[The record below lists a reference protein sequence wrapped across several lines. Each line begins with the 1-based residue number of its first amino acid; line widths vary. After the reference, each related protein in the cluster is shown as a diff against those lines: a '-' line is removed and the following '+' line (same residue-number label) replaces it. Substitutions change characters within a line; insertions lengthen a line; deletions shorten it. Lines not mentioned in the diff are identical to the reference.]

1 MQNGYQSTIDDKLK
15 EAWSKEQSFI
25 NTRGIFR
32 SLIWI
37 ISLIITSFI
46 IDILIWKGIGDGNSH
61 GLWLSIINLIVIG
74 IILKKEWLDHRKKYD
89 PVRTALQVESKNP
102 GLSSILITYTE
113 LSLDSS
119 KTNTSPEIIEAIKEK
134 ANEKTESIDF
144 QEIVSWGQIKKI
156 LIVCGSIILLFAGM
170 SIKWNQQ
177 VGILFQ
183 RLAGVDTNYPTET
196 NIEKIL
202 IDDQII
208 NIGESF
214 KVKSGGSL
222 NIKVITSGV
231 TVSSAQLYIRDKD
244 VAEEWNS
251 NPYQMDAMSNDKLN
265 YERKWED
272 ITEDQ
277 EFYVKAND
285 DKSKTFEIQVIK
297 QPSYT
302 YQVERVFPSYINQKP
317 ETLEELNMDAPQGT
331 ELKWTITSS
340 SKVKAME
347 VRIGEEEKLNAEISD
362 DGKTI
367 TFSKKADKAFN
378 YSFLWTEGQ
387 SGKDF
392 QYVDVQNSIKVIEDR
407 LPEIQ
412 LISPSSD
419 GRATTKKNLNLNFKG
434 TDDYGLGKAYLIYS
448 VKRDEA
454 KSDGE
459 SEIVRKEIHNF
470 EGNSS
475 GSHTFS
481 WKVAD
486 DIDELK
492 AGDQISYQIEVQ
504 DLFPGEKKHI
514 RQSATRKI
522 SIVTPERYLQW
533 YRSELASQQ
542 DEIKRARD
550 SEETASTE
558 VKQLRQQES
567 EEK

>member
-231 TVSSAQLYIRDKD
+231 TVSSAQLYSRVKGT
-244 VAEEWNS
+244 EEWNS

-265 YERKWED
+265 YERRWED

-285 DKSKTFEIQVIK
+285 DKSQPFEIQVIK

-347 VRIGEEEKLNAEISD
+347 VRIGEEEKLNAAISD

-392 QYVDVQNSIKVIEDR
+392 QYVDVQNSIKVIEDT

-419 GRATTKKNLNLNFKG
+419 GLATTKKNLNLNFKG
-434 TDDYGLGKAYLIYS
+434 TDDYGLGKAHLIYS

-492 AGDQISYQIEVQ
+492 AGDQISYQVEVQ

-558 VKQLRQQES
+558 VKQLKQQES

>member
-231 TVSSAQLYIRDKD
+231 TVSSAQLYSRVKGT
-244 VAEEWNS
+244 EEWNS

-265 YERKWED
+265 YERRWED

-285 DKSKTFEIQVIK
+285 DKSQPFEIQVIK

-392 QYVDVQNSIKVIEDR
+392 QYVDVQNSIKVIEDT

-419 GRATTKKNLNLNFKG
+419 GLATTKKNLNLNFKG
-434 TDDYGLGKAYLIYS
+434 TDDYGLGKAHLIYS

-492 AGDQISYQIEVQ
+492 AGDQISYQVEVQ
-504 DLFPGEKKHI
+504 DRFPGEKKHI

>member
-222 NIKVITSGV
+222 NIKIITSGV
-231 TVSSAQLYIRDKD
+231 TVSSAQLYSRIKGT
-244 VAEEWNS
+244 EEWNS

-265 YERKWED
+265 YERRWED

-285 DKSKTFEIQVIK
+285 DKSQPFEIQVIK

-392 QYVDVQNSIKVIEDR
+392 QYVDVQNSIKVIEDT

-419 GRATTKKNLNLNFKG
+419 GLATTKKNLNLNFKG
-434 TDDYGLGKAYLIYS
+434 TDDYGLGKAHLIYS

-492 AGDQISYQIEVQ
+492 AGDQISYQVEVQ

-558 VKQLRQQES
+558 VKQLKQQES

>member
-61 GLWLSIINLIVIG
+61 GLWLSVINLIVIG

-144 QEIVSWGQIKKI
+144 QDIVSWGQIKKI
-156 LIVCGSIILLFAGM
+156 LLVCCSIIILFTAI
-170 SIKWNQQ
+170 SINWKQQ

-202 IDDQII
+202 IDDRIMS
-208 NIGESF
+208 IGESF

-222 NIKVITSGV
+222 NIKVLTSGV
-231 TVSSAQLYIRDKD
+231 TVSSAQLYSRRKG
-244 VAEEWNS
+244 AEEWNS
-251 NPYQMDAMSNDKLN
+251 NPYQMDSMSNDKLN
-265 YERKWED
+265 YERKIED
-272 ITEDQ
+272 ITEDE
-277 EFYVKAND
+277 EFYVKVND
-285 DKSKTFEIQVIK
+285 DKSQTFEIQVIK

-362 DGKTI
+362 DGKII

-387 SGKDF
+387 SGKNF
-392 QYVDVQNSIKVIEDR
+392 QYVDVQNSIKVIEDT

-419 GRATTKKNLNLNFKG
+419 GLATIKKNLNLNFKG
-434 TDDYGLGKAYLIYS
+434 TDDYGLGKAHLIYS
-448 VKRDEA
+448 VKRAEA

-459 SEIVRKEIHNF
+459 SEIIRKEIHNF

-492 AGDQISYQIEVQ
+492 EGDQISYQIEVQ

>member
-202 IDDQII
+202 IDNQII

-231 TVSSAQLYIRDKD
+231 TVSSAQLYSRIKGT
-244 VAEEWNS
+244 EEWNS

-392 QYVDVQNSIKVIEDR
+392 QYVDVQNSIKVIEDT

-419 GRATTKKNLNLNFKG
+419 GLATTKKNLNLNFKG
-434 TDDYGLGKAYLIYS
+434 TDDYGLGKAHLIYS

-492 AGDQISYQIEVQ
+492 AGDQISYQVEVQ

-567 EEK
+567 KEK

>member
-231 TVSSAQLYIRDKD
+231 TVSSAQLYIRDKG

-392 QYVDVQNSIKVIEDR
+392 QYVDVQNSIKVIEDT

-419 GRATTKKNLNLNFKG
+419 GLATIKKNLNINFKG
-434 TDDYGLGKAYLIYS
+434 TDDYGLGKAHLIYA

-492 AGDQISYQIEVQ
+492 AGDQISYQVEVQ

>member
-231 TVSSAQLYIRDKD
+231 TVSSAQLYIRDKG

-347 VRIGEEEKLNAEISD
+347 VRIGEEEKLNAAISD

-392 QYVDVQNSIKVIEDR
+392 QYVDVQNSIKVIEDT

-419 GRATTKKNLNLNFKG
+419 GLATTKKNLNLNFKG
-434 TDDYGLGKAYLIYS
+434 TDDYGLGKAHLIYS

-492 AGDQISYQIEVQ
+492 AGDQISYQVEVQ

>member
-37 ISLIITSFI
+37 ISLIISSFI

-156 LIVCGSIILLFAGM
+156 LIVCSSIILLFAGM

-231 TVSSAQLYIRDKD
+231 TVSSAQLYSRIKGT
-244 VAEEWNS
+244 EEWNS

-285 DKSKTFEIQVIK
+285 DKSQPFEIQVIK

-347 VRIGEEEKLNAEISD
+347 VRIGEEEKLNAAISD

-392 QYVDVQNSIKVIEDR
+392 QYVDVQNSIKVIEDT

-419 GRATTKKNLNLNFKG
+419 GLATTKKNLNLNFKG
-434 TDDYGLGKAYLIYS
+434 TDDYGLGKAHLIYS

-492 AGDQISYQIEVQ
+492 AGDQISYQVEVQ

-550 SEETASTE
+550 SEEIASTE

>member
-231 TVSSAQLYIRDKD
+231 TVSSAQLYSRVKGT
-244 VAEEWNS
+244 EEWNS

-362 DGKTI
+362 NGKTI

-392 QYVDVQNSIKVIEDR
+392 QYVDVQNSIKVIEDT

-419 GRATTKKNLNLNFKG
+419 GLATTKKNLNLNFKG
-434 TDDYGLGKAYLIYS
+434 TDDYGLGKAHLIYS

-492 AGDQISYQIEVQ
+492 AGDQISYQVEVQ

>member
-231 TVSSAQLYIRDKD
+231 TVSSAQLYIRDKG

-265 YERKWED
+265 YERRWED

-285 DKSKTFEIQVIK
+285 DKSQPFEIQVIK

-392 QYVDVQNSIKVIEDR
+392 QYVDVQNSIKVIEDT

-419 GRATTKKNLNLNFKG
+419 GLATTKKNLNLNFKG
-434 TDDYGLGKAYLIYS
+434 TDDYGLGKAHLIYS

-492 AGDQISYQIEVQ
+492 AGDQISYQVEVQ

>member
-156 LIVCGSIILLFAGM
+156 LIVCSSIILLFAGM

-231 TVSSAQLYIRDKD
+231 TVSSAQLYSRIKG
-244 VAEEWNS
+244 AEEWNS

-265 YERKWED
+265 YERRWED

-392 QYVDVQNSIKVIEDR
+392 QYVDVQNSIKVIEDT

-419 GRATTKKNLNLNFKG
+419 GLATTKKNLNLNFKG
-434 TDDYGLGKAYLIYS
+434 TDDYGLGKAHLIYS

-492 AGDQISYQIEVQ
+492 AGDQISYQVEVQ

>member
-231 TVSSAQLYIRDKD
+231 TVSSAQLYIRDKG

-285 DKSKTFEIQVIK
+285 DKSQPFEIQVIK

-392 QYVDVQNSIKVIEDR
+392 QYVDVQNSIKVIEDT

-419 GRATTKKNLNLNFKG
+419 GLATTKKNLNLNFKG
-434 TDDYGLGKAYLIYS
+434 TDDYGLGKAHLIYS

-470 EGNSS
+470 KGNSS

-492 AGDQISYQIEVQ
+492 AGDQISYQVEVQ

>member
-231 TVSSAQLYIRDKD
+231 TVSSAQLYIRDKG

-392 QYVDVQNSIKVIEDR
+392 QYVDVQNSIKVIEDT

-419 GRATTKKNLNLNFKG
+419 GLATTKKNLNLNFKG
-434 TDDYGLGKAYLIYS
+434 TDDYGLGKAHLIYS

-492 AGDQISYQIEVQ
+492 AGDQISYQVEVR

>member
-113 LSLDSS
+113 LSLDNS

-231 TVSSAQLYIRDKD
+231 TVSSAQLYIRDKG

-265 YERKWED
+265 YERRWED

-392 QYVDVQNSIKVIEDR
+392 QYVDVQNSIKVIEDT

-419 GRATTKKNLNLNFKG
+419 GLATTKKNLNLNFKG
-434 TDDYGLGKAYLIYS
+434 TDDYGLGKAHLIYS

-492 AGDQISYQIEVQ
+492 AGDQISYQVEVQ

>member
-231 TVSSAQLYIRDKD
+231 TVSSAQLYSRVKGT
-244 VAEEWNS
+244 EEWNS

-285 DKSKTFEIQVIK
+285 DKSQPFEIQVIK

-347 VRIGEEEKLNAEISD
+347 VRIGEEEKLNAAISD

-392 QYVDVQNSIKVIEDR
+392 QYVDVQNSIKVIEDT

-419 GRATTKKNLNLNFKG
+419 GLATTKKNLNLNFKG
-434 TDDYGLGKAYLIYS
+434 TDDYGLGKAHLIYS

-492 AGDQISYQIEVQ
+492 AGDQISYQVEVQ

>member
-134 ANEKTESIDF
+134 ANEKTESVDF

-231 TVSSAQLYIRDKD
+231 TVSSAQLYIRDKG

-265 YERKWED
+265 YERRWED

-392 QYVDVQNSIKVIEDR
+392 QYVDVQNSIKVIEDT

-419 GRATTKKNLNLNFKG
+419 GLATTKKNLNLNFKG
-434 TDDYGLGKAYLIYS
+434 TDDYGLGKAHLIYS

-492 AGDQISYQIEVQ
+492 AGDQISYQVEVQ

>member
-156 LIVCGSIILLFAGM
+156 LIVCGSIILIFACM

-231 TVSSAQLYIRDKD
+231 TVSSAQLYIRDKG

-347 VRIGEEEKLNAEISD
+347 VRIGEEEKINAAISD

-392 QYVDVQNSIKVIEDR
+392 QYVDVQNSIKVIEDT

-419 GRATTKKNLNLNFKG
+419 GLATTKKNLNLNFKG
-434 TDDYGLGKAYLIYS
+434 TDDYGLGKAHLIYS

-492 AGDQISYQIEVQ
+492 AGDQISYQVEVQ

>member
-156 LIVCGSIILLFAGM
+156 LIVCSSIILLFAGM

-231 TVSSAQLYIRDKD
+231 TVSSAQLYIRDKG

-285 DKSKTFEIQVIK
+285 DKSQPFEIQVIK

-392 QYVDVQNSIKVIEDR
+392 QYVDVQNSIKVIEDT

-419 GRATTKKNLNLNFKG
+419 GLATTKKNLNLNFKG
-434 TDDYGLGKAYLIYS
+434 TDDYGLGKAHLIYS

-454 KSDGE
+454 KSEGE

-492 AGDQISYQIEVQ
+492 AGDQISYQVEVQ

>member
-231 TVSSAQLYIRDKD
+231 TVSSAQLYIRDKG

-392 QYVDVQNSIKVIEDR
+392 QYVDVQNSIKVIEDT

-419 GRATTKKNLNLNFKG
+419 GLATTKKNLNLNFKG
-434 TDDYGLGKAYLIYS
+434 TDDYGLGKAHLIYS

-492 AGDQISYQIEVQ
+492 AGDQISYQVEVQ

-514 RQSATRKI
+514 RQSVTRKI

>member
-1 MQNGYQSTIDDKLK
+1 MQNGYQTTIDDKLK
-15 EAWSKEQSFI
+15 EAWSKEQNFI

-37 ISLIITSFI
+37 ISLIISSFI

-61 GLWLSIINLIVIG
+61 GLLLSVINLIVIG

-231 TVSSAQLYIRDKD
+231 TVSSAQLYIRDKG

-392 QYVDVQNSIKVIEDR
+392 QYVDVQNSIKVIEDT

-419 GRATTKKNLNLNFKG
+419 GLATTKKNLNLNFKG
-434 TDDYGLGKAYLIYS
+434 TDDYGLGKAHLIYS

-492 AGDQISYQIEVQ
+492 AGDQISYQVEVQ

>member
-231 TVSSAQLYIRDKD
+231 TVSSAQLYIRDKG

-285 DKSKTFEIQVIK
+285 DKSQPFEIQVIK

-387 SGKDF
+387 SGKNF
-392 QYVDVQNSIKVIEDR
+392 QYVDVQNSIKVIEDT

-419 GRATTKKNLNLNFKG
+419 GLATTKKNLNLNFKG
-434 TDDYGLGKAYLIYS
+434 TDDYGLGKAHLIYS

-470 EGNSS
+470 KGNSS

-492 AGDQISYQIEVQ
+492 AGDQISYQVEVQ

>member
-113 LSLDSS
+113 LSIDSS

-156 LIVCGSIILLFAGM
+156 LIVCSSIILLFAGM

-231 TVSSAQLYIRDKD
+231 TVSSAQLYIRDKG

-265 YERKWED
+265 YERRWED

-285 DKSKTFEIQVIK
+285 DKSQPFEIQVIK

-392 QYVDVQNSIKVIEDR
+392 QYVDVQNSIKVIEDT

-419 GRATTKKNLNLNFKG
+419 GLATTKKNLNLNFKG
-434 TDDYGLGKAYLIYS
+434 TDDYGLGKAHLIYS

-492 AGDQISYQIEVQ
+492 AGDQISYQVEVQ

>member
-231 TVSSAQLYIRDKD
+231 TVSSAQLYSRIKGT
-244 VAEEWNS
+244 EEWNS

-347 VRIGEEEKLNAEISD
+347 VRIGEEQKLNAEISD

-392 QYVDVQNSIKVIEDR
+392 QYVDVQNSIKVIEDT

-419 GRATTKKNLNLNFKG
+419 GLATTKKNLNLNFKG
-434 TDDYGLGKAYLIYS
+434 TDDYGLGKAHLIYS

-492 AGDQISYQIEVQ
+492 AGDQISYQVEVQ

>member
-156 LIVCGSIILLFAGM
+156 LIVCGSIILLFSGM

-231 TVSSAQLYIRDKD
+231 TVSSAQLYSRIKGT
-244 VAEEWNS
+244 EEWNS

-392 QYVDVQNSIKVIEDR
+392 QYVDVQNSIKVIEDT

-419 GRATTKKNLNLNFKG
+419 GLATTKKNLNLNFKG
-434 TDDYGLGKAYLIYS
+434 TDDYGLGKAHLIYS

-492 AGDQISYQIEVQ
+492 AGDQISYQVEVQ

>member
-156 LIVCGSIILLFAGM
+156 LIVCGSIILLFSGM

-231 TVSSAQLYIRDKD
+231 TVSSAQLYIRDKG

-392 QYVDVQNSIKVIEDR
+392 QYVDVQNSIKVIEDT

-419 GRATTKKNLNLNFKG
+419 GLATIKKNLNINFKG
-434 TDDYGLGKAYLIYS
+434 TDDYGLGKAHLIYA
-448 VKRDEA
+448 VNRDEA

-492 AGDQISYQIEVQ
+492 AGDQISYQVEVQ

>member
-46 IDILIWKGIGDGNSH
+46 IDILIWKGMGDGNSH

-231 TVSSAQLYIRDKD
+231 TVSSAQLYIRDKG

-392 QYVDVQNSIKVIEDR
+392 QYVDVQNSIKVIEDT

-419 GRATTKKNLNLNFKG
+419 GLATTKKKLNLNFKG
-434 TDDYGLGKAYLIYS
+434 TDDYGLGKAHLIYS

-492 AGDQISYQIEVQ
+492 AGDQISYQVEVQ

>member
-231 TVSSAQLYIRDKD
+231 TVSSAQLYSRIKGT
-244 VAEEWNS
+244 EEWNS

-285 DKSKTFEIQVIK
+285 DKSQPFEIQVIK

-392 QYVDVQNSIKVIEDR
+392 QYVDVQNSIKVIEDT

-412 LISPSSD
+412 LINPSSD
-419 GRATTKKNLNLNFKG
+419 GLATTKKNLNLNFKG
-434 TDDYGLGKAYLIYS
+434 TDDYGLGKAHLIYS

-492 AGDQISYQIEVQ
+492 AGDQISYQVEVQ

>member
-231 TVSSAQLYIRDKD
+231 TVSSAQLYIRDKG

-392 QYVDVQNSIKVIEDR
+392 QYVDVQNSIKVIEDT

-419 GRATTKKNLNLNFKG
+419 GLATIKKNLNINFKG
-434 TDDYGLGKAYLIYS
+434 TDDYGLGKAHLIYS

-492 AGDQISYQIEVQ
+492 AGDQISYQVEVQ

>member
-222 NIKVITSGV
+222 NIKIITSGV
-231 TVSSAQLYIRDKD
+231 TVSSAQLYSRIKGT
-244 VAEEWNS
+244 EEWNS

-285 DKSKTFEIQVIK
+285 DKSQPFEIQVIK

-347 VRIGEEEKLNAEISD
+347 VRIGEEEKLNAAISD

-392 QYVDVQNSIKVIEDR
+392 QYVDVQNSIKVIEDT

-419 GRATTKKNLNLNFKG
+419 GLATTKKNLNLNFKG
-434 TDDYGLGKAYLIYS
+434 TDDYGLGKAHLIYS

-492 AGDQISYQIEVQ
+492 AGDQISYQVEVQ

>member
-1 MQNGYQSTIDDKLK
+1 MPPFG
-15 EAWSKEQSFI
+15 F
-25 NTRGIFR
+25 
-32 SLIWI
+32 
-37 ISLIITSFI
+37 
-46 IDILIWKGIGDGNSH
+46 
-61 GLWLSIINLIVIG
+61 SI
-74 IILKKEWLDHRKKYD
+74 
-89 PVRTALQVESKNP
+89 
-102 GLSSILITYTE
+102 
-113 LSLDSS
+113 
-119 KTNTSPEIIEAIKEK
+119 
-134 ANEKTESIDF
+134 
-144 QEIVSWGQIKKI
+144 
-156 LIVCGSIILLFAGM
+156 
-170 SIKWNQQ
+170 
-177 VGILFQ
+177 
-183 RLAGVDTNYPTET
+183 
-196 NIEKIL
+196 
-202 IDDQII
+202 
-208 NIGESF
+208 
-214 KVKSGGSL
+214 
-222 NIKVITSGV
+222 
-231 TVSSAQLYIRDKD
+231 
-244 VAEEWNS
+244 
-251 NPYQMDAMSNDKLN
+251 
-265 YERKWED
+265 
-272 ITEDQ
+272 
-277 EFYVKAND
+277 
-285 DKSKTFEIQVIK
+285 
-297 QPSYT
+297 
-302 YQVERVFPSYINQKP
+302 
-317 ETLEELNMDAPQGT
+317 
-331 ELKWTITSS
+331 
-340 SKVKAME
+340 
-347 VRIGEEEKLNAEISD
+347 
-362 DGKTI
+362 TI

-392 QYVDVQNSIKVIEDR
+392 QYVDVQNSIKVIEDT

-419 GRATTKKNLNLNFKG
+419 GLATIKKNLNLNFKA
-434 TDDYGLGKAYLIYS
+434 TDDYGLGKAHLIYS

-492 AGDQISYQIEVQ
+492 AGDQISYQVEVQ

>member
-231 TVSSAQLYIRDKD
+231 TVSSAQLYIRDKG

-392 QYVDVQNSIKVIEDR
+392 QYVDVQNSIKVIEDT

-419 GRATTKKNLNLNFKG
+419 GLATTKKNLNLNFKG
-434 TDDYGLGKAYLIYS
+434 TDDYGLGKAHLIYS

-492 AGDQISYQIEVQ
+492 AGDQISYRVEVQ

>member
-231 TVSSAQLYIRDKD
+231 TVSSAQLYSRVKGT
-244 VAEEWNS
+244 EEWNS

-265 YERKWED
+265 YERRWED

-392 QYVDVQNSIKVIEDR
+392 QYVDVQNSIKVIEDT

-419 GRATTKKNLNLNFKG
+419 GLATTKKNLNLNFKG
-434 TDDYGLGKAYLIYS
+434 TDDYGLGKAHLIYS

-492 AGDQISYQIEVQ
+492 AGDQISYQVEVQ

>member
-156 LIVCGSIILLFAGM
+156 LIVCSSIILLFAGM

-202 IDDQII
+202 IDNQII

-231 TVSSAQLYIRDKD
+231 TVSSAQLYIRDKG

-265 YERKWED
+265 YERRWED

-392 QYVDVQNSIKVIEDR
+392 QYVDVQNSIEVIEDT

-419 GRATTKKNLNLNFKG
+419 GLATTKKNLNLNFKG
-434 TDDYGLGKAYLIYS
+434 TDDYGLGKAHLIYS

-492 AGDQISYQIEVQ
+492 AGDQISYQVEVQ

-550 SEETASTE
+550 SEEIASTE

>member
-231 TVSSAQLYIRDKD
+231 TVSSAQLYIRDKG
-244 VAEEWNS
+244 VSEEWNS

-285 DKSKTFEIQVIK
+285 DKSQPFEIQVIK

-392 QYVDVQNSIKVIEDR
+392 QYVDVQNSIKVIEDT

-419 GRATTKKNLNLNFKG
+419 GLATTKKNLNLNFKG
-434 TDDYGLGKAYLIYS
+434 TDDYGLGKAHLIYS

-492 AGDQISYQIEVQ
+492 AGDQISYQVEVQ

>member
-231 TVSSAQLYIRDKD
+231 TVSSAQLYSRIKG
-244 VAEEWNS
+244 AEEWNS

-285 DKSKTFEIQVIK
+285 DKSQPFEIQVIK

-392 QYVDVQNSIKVIEDR
+392 QYVDVQNSIKVIEDT

-412 LISPSSD
+412 LTSPSSD
-419 GRATTKKNLNLNFKG
+419 GLATTKKNLNLNFKG
-434 TDDYGLGKAYLIYS
+434 TDDYGLGKAHLIYS

-492 AGDQISYQIEVQ
+492 AGDQISYQVEVQ

>member
-231 TVSSAQLYIRDKD
+231 TVSSAQLYIRDKG

-347 VRIGEEEKLNAEISD
+347 VRIGEKEKLNAEISD

-392 QYVDVQNSIKVIEDR
+392 QYVDVQNSIKVIEDT

-419 GRATTKKNLNLNFKG
+419 GLATTKKNLNLNFKG
-434 TDDYGLGKAYLIYS
+434 TDDYGLGKAHLIYS
-448 VKRDEA
+448 VKRDGA

-492 AGDQISYQIEVQ
+492 AGDQISYQVEVQ

>member
-231 TVSSAQLYIRDKD
+231 TVSSAQLYIRDKG

-285 DKSKTFEIQVIK
+285 DKSQPFEIQVIK

-392 QYVDVQNSIKVIEDR
+392 QYVDVQNSIKVIEDT

-419 GRATTKKNLNLNFKG
+419 GLATTKKNLNLKFKG
-434 TDDYGLGKAYLIYS
+434 TDDYGLGKAHLIYS

-470 EGNSS
+470 KGNSS

-492 AGDQISYQIEVQ
+492 AGDQISYQVEVQ

>member
-156 LIVCGSIILLFAGM
+156 LIVCSSIILLFAGM

-231 TVSSAQLYIRDKD
+231 TVSSAQLYSRIKG
-244 VAEEWNS
+244 AEEWNS

-285 DKSKTFEIQVIK
+285 DKSQPFEIQVIK

-392 QYVDVQNSIKVIEDR
+392 QYVDVQNSIKVIEDT

-419 GRATTKKNLNLNFKG
+419 GLATTKKNLNLNFKG
-434 TDDYGLGKAYLIYS
+434 TDDYGLGKAHLIYS

-492 AGDQISYQIEVQ
+492 AGDQISYQVEVQ

>member
-177 VGILFQ
+177 IGILFQ

-231 TVSSAQLYIRDKD
+231 TVSSAQLYSRIKGT
-244 VAEEWNS
+244 EEWNS

-285 DKSKTFEIQVIK
+285 DKSQPFEIQVIK

-347 VRIGEEEKLNAEISD
+347 VRIGEEEKLNAAISD

-392 QYVDVQNSIKVIEDR
+392 QYVDVQNSIKVIEDT

-419 GRATTKKNLNLNFKG
+419 GLATTKKNLNLNFKG
-434 TDDYGLGKAYLIYS
+434 TDDYGLGKAHLIYS

-470 EGNSS
+470 EGNPS

-492 AGDQISYQIEVQ
+492 AGDQISYQVEVQ

>member
-156 LIVCGSIILLFAGM
+156 LIVCSSIILLFAGM

-231 TVSSAQLYIRDKD
+231 TVSSAQLYIRDKG
-244 VAEEWNS
+244 VAKEWNS

-392 QYVDVQNSIKVIEDR
+392 QYVDVQNSIKVIEDT

-419 GRATTKKNLNLNFKG
+419 GLATTKKNLNLNFKG
-434 TDDYGLGKAYLIYS
+434 TDDYGLGKAHLIYS

-492 AGDQISYQIEVQ
+492 AGDQISYQVEVQ

-550 SEETASTE
+550 S
-558 VKQLRQQES
+558 
-567 EEK
+567 